1 MSISP
6 NFIPLICILS
16 AITSRNPGLVAA
28 NIMPDKSIQAEQVKN
43 LEDDNSPLD
52 PTVTV
57 INLDLECYAIAN
69 YFKLLLKWGSL
80 DAKSEEESTDE
91 KKTKIVEENTNL
103 LWGEDPE
110 LIGEKRRDL
119 STVTVVLEN
128 KAKLYGLIVSSLSSG
143 EAIARIKRLKKLADT
158 AVRMRQTIPMKAWCP
173 QHREAINESEALRDL
188 LSRTKSAV
196 LFHESKDRVISAD
209 VVGLTDQHMESVK
222 KFLEALIPRQGE
234 WIVPQDCVS
243 DYTAA
248 NWVDVRRKFAIKL
261 DVKGGDKRIG
271 KGPSGSQKGTKSL
284 KVWGFEPSMEKAL
297 RHILALSTNL
307 EAAPSSLLGPST
319 AVGVSVTKTSSGRS
333 PEAPVSSS
341 VKLLSVSCRDQDQ
354 DDHDDLQLDTESN
367 IKVRDSDD
375 SARSAGN
382 RRMSFNGHY
391 VFLDREAG
399 MLYQAFEPEF
409 QAFLFQS
416 YNVTVKSSHSTN
428 LESNTID
435 GNNAPATSRV
445 CSGGNISASI
455 ESDKV

>member
-1 MSISP
+1 
-6 NFIPLICILS
+6 
-16 AITSRNPGLVAA
+16 VAV
-28 NIMPDKSIQAEQVKN
+28 NTVPEKSIQAEQ
-43 LEDDNSPLD
+43 LESLKDAKNSPIGPETFD
-52 PTVTV
+52 GEARSVTV

-69 YFKLLLKWGSL
+69 YFKLLLKWGAE
-80 DAKSEEESTDE
+80 DAIS
-91 KKTKIVEENTNL
+91 VEELKDGNRTEVAEGSTNL

-110 LIGEKRRDL
+110 LTGEMRRDL

-143 EAIARIKRLKKLADT
+143 EALARIKRMKILADT

-209 VVGLTDQHMESVK
+209 VVGLTDQHMKSVRI
-222 KFLEALIPRQGE
+222 FLEALIPRQGE

-248 NWVDVRRKFAIKL
+248 NWIDVRRKFAIKL
-261 DVKGGDKRIG
+261 DVKSGDKRIG
-271 KGPSGSQKGTKSL
+271 RGLSGSQKGTKSL

-297 RHILALSTNL
+297 RHILSTNV
-307 EAAPSSLLGPST
+307 EAAPSSLLGSST
-319 AVGVSVTKTSSGRS
+319 AVDVSLTKTSSGRS
-333 PEAPVSSS
+333 PDVPVSRS
-341 VKLLSVSCRDQDQ
+341 VKLSSISSRDQDE
-354 DDHDDLQLDTESN
+354 DNHDDVQFDIESN
-367 IKVRDSDD
+367 IKFRNSVD
-375 SARSAGN
+375 SARCAGN
-382 RRMSFNGHY
+382 QRMPFNGHY

-428 LESNTID
+428 AESGTVD
-435 GNNAPATSRV
+435 GNNAPATSRIA
-445 CSGGNISASI
+445 SAGNVSAS
-455 ESDKV
+455 V